1 MDKDIIK
8 NLVDQP
14 IFKQLIK
21 MLPRER
27 FDLLVK
33 EYGRDRYYKTFFS
46 WDELIVMLFGIFSR
60 CDSMGEVCD
69 GMRAL
74 SGKLNYLGLDC
85 APSKSTAGDALRDRS
100 EEIFRLYYFE
110 LISYFRP
117 LLSVSRKEKV
127 SFDEFYAFDSTTIT
141 FFLI

>member
-33 EYGRDRYYKTFFS
+33 EYGRDRYYKTFF
-46 WDELIVMLFGIFSR
+46 R
-60 CDSMGEVCD
+60 
-69 GMRAL
+69 GM
-74 SGKLNYLGLDC
+74 N
-85 APSKSTAGDALRDRS
+85 
-100 EEIFRLYYFE
+100 
-110 LISYFRP
+110 
-117 LLSVSRKEKV
+117 
-127 SFDEFYAFDSTTIT
+127 
-141 FFLI
+141 

>member
-33 EYGRDRYYKTFFS
+33 EYGSDRYYKTFFF
-46 WDELIVMLFGIFSR
+46 VG
-60 CDSMGEVCD
+60 
-69 GMRAL
+69 
-74 SGKLNYLGLDC
+74 
-85 APSKSTAGDALRDRS
+85 
-100 EEIFRLYYFE
+100 
-110 LISYFRP
+110 
-117 LLSVSRKEKV
+117 
-127 SFDEFYAFDSTTIT
+127 
-141 FFLI
+141 

>member
-1 MDKDIIK
+1 MGKDITK
-8 NLVDQP
+8 NLVGQP
-14 IFKQLIK
+14 IYKQLIK

-69 GMRAL
+69 GM
-74 SGKLNYLGLDC
+74 
-85 APSKSTAGDALRDRS
+85 
-100 EEIFRLYYFE
+100 
-110 LISYFRP
+110 
-117 LLSVSRKEKV
+117 
-127 SFDEFYAFDSTTIT
+127 
-141 FFLI
+141 